1 MTTVHLSKKVNMK
14 TIQNPKIIAG
24 TVTFLLAISLV
35 GLISF
40 YEANKSLESGLNTEK
55 LKSEKILSEKLL
67 LDKEL
72 AKLKQSIASLQ
83 GKNSHLDKM
92 LSNASTKIAMKEGEL
107 KKMQKEN
114 ASIKQYKQQLV
125 DIQKIKSDLENQLT
139 SLTNSLDASNREKE
153 SLNKM
158 IANLQVKNKS
168 LEDELNKMQ
177 IVSLDDIRIE
187 AFKKNKLT
195 VSAKKTKKLDVNFII
210 PANTSS
216 ENLQFKITD
225 PGGRLLTSNDG
236 TIAMIELEETPM
248 LTASNETTVYI
259 KQTKQIKMEYKP
271 KAKLKS
277 GIYRIEILDEKNVY
291 MGSLQVRLK

>member
-1 MTTVHLSKKVNMK
+1 MTKA
-14 TIQNPKIIAG
+14 IQNPKIIAG

-35 GLISF
+35 GLITF
-40 YEANKSLESGLNTEK
+40 YEANQSLENGLNTEK
-55 LKSEKILSEKLL
+55 LKSEKMLSEKLL

-72 AKLKQSIASLQ
+72 IKLKQSIASLQ
-83 GKNSHLDKM
+83 GKNTDLDKM
-92 LSNASTKIAMKEGEL
+92 LNNASSKIAMKESEL

-114 ASIKQYKQQLV
+114 TSMKQYKQQLAEV
-125 DIQKIKSDLENQLT
+125 EKIKSDLESQLT
-139 SLTNSLDASNREKE
+139 SLTNSLDASNNEKE

-158 IANLQVKNKS
+158 IASLQVKNKN
-168 LEDELNKMQ
+168 LEDELSKMQ
-177 IVSLDDIRIE
+177 IASLDDIRVE

-195 VSAKKTKKLDVNFII
+195 VSAKKTKKLNVNFII

-225 PGGRLLTSNDG
+225 PKGQLLTSNDG

-248 LTASNETTVYI
+248 LTASNDNTVYVR
-259 KQTKQIKMEYKP
+259 QTKQVKMEYKP
-271 KAKLKS
+271 KSKLKS